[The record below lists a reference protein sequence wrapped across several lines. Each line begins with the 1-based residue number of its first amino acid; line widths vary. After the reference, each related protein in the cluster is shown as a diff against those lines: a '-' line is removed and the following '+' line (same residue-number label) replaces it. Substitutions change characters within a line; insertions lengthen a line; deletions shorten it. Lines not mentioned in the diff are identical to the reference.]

1 MGGEGV
7 TWVGQSH
14 FTTDRHVFAN
24 LGDGTYFHS
33 GLLAIRQSIAAG
45 VNVTYK
51 VLYNDA
57 VAMTGGQAIGERP
70 EGHSVLQIMQ
80 SLKAEGVTKLCLV
93 TDEPQKYQ
101 GADLLAGVA
110 VHHRDELDRIQ
121 REFREIAGTTA
132 IIYDQTC
139 ATEKRRRRK
148 RGKMED
154 PQKRIFINS
163 LVCEGCGDCGEKS
176 FCVSVLPKETEYGRK
191 REIDQSSCNKD
202 YSCVKG
208 FCPSFV
214 TVHGGALK
222 KRKPGASV
230 NFSTLPLPPVATALV
245 QPWNILVT
253 GIGGTGV
260 VTIGALIGMAAH
272 LEGKGA
278 TVLDQTGLA
287 QKGGAVTC
295 HLRIARSPNEIH
307 AVRIAAGEADLVL
320 GCDMVVVNDY
330 WALSKIRAGRAH
342 VVLNTYEAM
351 PGTFTMKPD
360 LAFPAKQI
368 VDAVTFALDGAQ
380 PDVVDATD
388 LATKLLGDSIA
399 SNLFMLGYA
408 WQKGWVPI
416 SLDALM
422 RAIELNAAAV
432 EMNKTAFNW
441 GRMAAHD
448 IEVVRAAAGAAPSKN
463 IATANA
469 DPLDDAAISR
479 TLDEEIARRVAF
491 LTDYQNAAYGNR
503 YKALVDKVRAAEQQ
517 KSPGFTSLTEAVARY
532 AFKLMAYKDEYEVA
546 RLYTSGEFEKRIR
559 ETFDGDYKLHFN
571 LAPPLFA
578 KKDAEGHLRKAEY
591 GKWVF
596 GAFKLLAKLKGLRG
610 TALDVFGYTAE
621 RKGERQLIEEYFKTI
636 DTLIATLEHDNH
648 ALAVEIASIP
658 EAIRGYGHVKERHLA
673 AAMTRQNDLMQAW
686 RSPSLRTHAA

>member
-1 MGGEGV
+1 VPG
-7 TWVGQSH
+7 
-14 FTTDRHVFAN
+14 A
-24 LGDGTYFHS
+24 
-33 GLLAIRQSIAAG
+33 
-45 VNVTYK
+45 
-51 VLYNDA
+51 
-57 VAMTGGQAIGERP
+57 
-70 EGHSVLQIMQ
+70 SVL
-80 SLKAEGVTKLCLV
+80 
-93 TDEPQKYQ
+93 
-101 GADLLAGVA
+101 
-110 VHHRDELDRIQ
+110 
-121 REFREIAGTTA
+121 
-132 IIYDQTC
+132 IYDQTC

-148 RGKMED
+148 RGKLED
-154 PQKRIFINS
+154 PAKRIFINS

-230 NFSTLPLPPVATALV
+230 DFSVLPTPTIATDLA

-295 HLRIARSPNEIH
+295 HLRIAQSPNEIH

-360 LAFPAKQI
+360 LQFPAKQI
-368 VDAVTFALDGAQ
+368 VDAVTFALDGEE

-422 RAIELNAAAV
+422 RAVELNAAAV
-432 EMNKTAFNW
+432 EMNKSAFNW

-448 IEVVRAAAGAAPSKN
+448 LDVVRVAAKAAPTNARELAGAASP
-463 IATANA
+463 ATAP
-469 DPLDDAAISR
+469 PLEDATISR
-479 TLDEEIARRVAF
+479 TLEEESARRVAF
-491 LTDYQNAAYGNR
+491 LTDYQNAAYANR
-503 YKALVDKVRAAEQQ
+503 YKALVDKVQAAEQQ

-559 ETFDGDYKLHFN
+559 ETFDGDFKLHFN

-591 GKWVF
+591 GAWVF

-621 RKGERQLIEEYFKTI
+621 RQGERRLIADYLKTI
-636 DTLIATLEHDNH
+636 ETLLATLDHDNH

-658 EAIRGYGHVKERHLA
+658 ELIRGYGHVKERHLA
-673 AAMTRQNDLMQAW
+673 AAMTRLNDLMQAW
-686 RSPSLRTHAA
+686 RQPHERGQAA

>member
-1 MGGEGV
+1 
-7 TWVGQSH
+7 
-14 FTTDRHVFAN
+14 
-24 LGDGTYFHS
+24 
-33 GLLAIRQSIAAG
+33 
-45 VNVTYK
+45 
-51 VLYNDA
+51 
-57 VAMTGGQAIGERP
+57 
-70 EGHSVLQIMQ
+70 
-80 SLKAEGVTKLCLV
+80 
-93 TDEPQKYQ
+93 
-101 GADLLAGVA
+101 
-110 VHHRDELDRIQ
+110 
-121 REFREIAGTTA
+121 
-132 IIYDQTC
+132 
-139 ATEKRRRRK
+139 
-148 RGKMED
+148 
-154 PQKRIFINS
+154 
-163 LVCEGCGDCGEKS
+163 
-176 FCVSVLPKETEYGRK
+176 
-191 REIDQSSCNKD
+191 
-202 YSCVKG
+202 
-208 FCPSFV
+208 
-214 TVHGGALK
+214 VHGGALK

-230 NFSTLPLPPVATALV
+230 DFSTLPLPRIATDLA

-295 HLRIARSPNEIH
+295 HLRIARSPDDIH

-330 WALSKIRAGRAH
+330 WALSKIRAGRAN

-368 VDAVTFALDGAQ
+368 VDAVTFALDGEK
-380 PDVVDATD
+380 PELVDATD

-432 EMNKTAFNW
+432 EMNKSAFNW

-448 IEVVRAAAGAAPSKN
+448 IEIVRAAAGAAPSKN
-463 IATANA
+463 VATTNA
-469 DPLDDAAISR
+469 DPLDDVAISR

-491 LTDYQNAAYGNR
+491 LADYQNAAYANR
-503 YKALVDKVRAAEQQ
+503 YKAVVDKVRAAEQQ
-517 KSPGFTSLTEAVARY
+517 KAPGFTSLAEAVARY

-591 GKWVF
+591 GTWVF

-621 RKGERQLIEEYFKTI
+621 RKSERRLIEDYFKTI
-636 DTLIATLEHDNH
+636 DTLLATLDHDNH

-658 EAIRGYGHVKERHLA
+658 ELIRGYGHVKERHLA